1 MTTSIEP
8 PIWGPDREVIG
19 KTHLADAMRVRGF
32 DDYTRFHAWSV
43 NDPEGFLGD
52 VLNRLAIRFAEPPRQ
67 MLDVTRGVCDPDWL
81 VGAKLNIAES
91 CFNAPGDATAIVEGH
106 PCGAQRT
113 LTYDEVRC
121 FAYRVAH
128 GLRAMGLE
136 PGDPVAVFLPMIAE
150 SVPIYLGI
158 VLSGCVVVSI
168 ADSFSE
174 SQVGS
179 RLKISGAKAVFTV
192 SSVRRGAKR
201 LGVYDRLIGAG
212 GPRAIVL
219 PGDED
224 EPVELRA
231 GDINWSDFLSDT
243 TDNLVRHMPPDAA
256 VNILFSSGTT
266 GDPKAIVW
274 DHVTPI
280 KAAIDAYYH
289 HDLHESDVVAWPTNL
304 GWMMGP
310 WLIFATMI
318 NRATIALYT
327 GPPTEP
333 AFMRFIESARV
344 SVLGLV
350 PSMVRHWRANG
361 LLDGVDWTGIR
372 AFSSTGECSN
382 ADDMRWLSEQA
393 GGRPII
399 EYCGGTEIGGGYITS
414 TLVQSNFPSA
424 FSAPAIGSDFVL
436 LDESGYPTDDGEVFL
451 IPPALGLSRRLLNRD
466 HHETYYADCPR
477 HPECGRPLRRH
488 GDQIRRLP
496 NGYYQ
501 TLGRADDTMNL
512 GGIKVSAAE
521 VERALA
527 AQDGDAEAAMISE
540 IAAIAVSPP
549 GGGPSRLVVFIG
561 CNDARPLDSEALCQQ
576 MRRRLKTNLNP
587 LFRVEEVVVLEK
599 LPRTASNKIMRR
611 TLREIY
617 FARQQEQPHHE

>member
-1 MTTSIEP
+1 MTTIRES
-8 PIWGPDREVIG
+8 PIWEPDRELIA

-32 DDYTRFHAWSV
+32 NDYIRFHAWSV
-43 NDPEGFLGD
+43 EDPEGFWRD
-52 VLNRLAIRFAEPPRQ
+52 VLDRLGIRFAKPPRQ
-67 MLDVTRGVCDPDWL
+67 ILDVTRGVCDPDWL
-81 VGAKLNIAES
+81 VDARLNIAES
-91 CFNAPGDATAIVEGH
+91 CFNAPGDVPAIVEGR
-106 PCGAQRT
+106 PGGARRI
-113 LTYDEVRC
+113 LTYNEVRC
-121 FAYRVAH
+121 SANRVTH
-128 GLRAMGLE
+128 GLRVMGLK
-136 PGDPVAVFLPMIAE
+136 PGDPIAVFMPMIAE

-179 RLKISGAKAVFTV
+179 RLRISGAKAVFTV
-192 SSVRRGAKR
+192 SSVRRGTKR
-201 LGVYDRLIGAG
+201 LGVYDRIVGAD
-212 GPRAIVL
+212 GPRAVVL

-224 EPVELRA
+224 EPVSLRE
-231 GDINWSDFLSDT
+231 GDLDWSDFLSDC
-243 TDNLVRHMPPDAA
+243 TDEHVTHLPPEAA

-280 KAAIDAYYH
+280 KAAADAYYH
-289 HDLHESDVVAWPTNL
+289 HDLHGGDVVAWPTNL

-310 WLIFATMI
+310 WLIFAAMM

-327 GPPTEP
+327 GPPTETG
-333 AFMRFIESARV
+333 FMRFVESAHI

-350 PSMVRHWRANG
+350 PSMVRHWRANN
-361 LLDGVDWTGIR
+361 LLDGIDWTGIR

-382 ADDMRWLSEQA
+382 ADDMRWLSERA

-414 TLVQSNFPSA
+414 TLVQPNLPSA
-424 FSAPAIGSDFVL
+424 FSTPAIGCDFVL
-436 LDESGYPTDDGEVFL
+436 LDEQGLPTDNGEVFL

-466 HHETYYADCPR
+466 HHETYYVDCPR
-477 HPECGRPLRRH
+477 HPDDGRPLRRH
-488 GDQIRRLP
+488 GDQIRRLL

-527 AQDGDAEAAMISE
+527 APEGDADATAISE
-540 IAAIAVSPP
+540 LAAIAVAPP
-549 GGGPSRLVVFIG
+549 GGGPSRLVVFVG
-561 CNDARPLDSEALCQQ
+561 CPDTRPPDSDSLCQQ
-576 MRRRLKTNLNP
+576 LRSRLKVNLNP
-587 LFRVEEVVVLEK
+587 LFRVEEVVVMEK

-611 TLREIY
+611 ALRDIY
-617 FARQQEQPHHE
+617 HSRQDGQSHHA